1 MGKRPAKTKAQRLF
15 DKQQRALLRLRR
27 AAVRHSLCTDGELPE
42 EAAIVTRADLDAAC
56 DAYTNTLT
64 KREQRKLSK

>member
-1 MGKRPAKTKAQRLF
+1 MAKRPGKTKAQRQY

-27 AAVRHSLCTDGELPE
+27 AAVRHSMTTDGELPE
-42 EAAIVTRADLDAAC
+42 EATIVTRTDLDAAC

-64 KREQRKLSK
+64 TREKRKLSR

>member
-1 MGKRPAKTKAQRLF
+1 MGRRPTKTRAQRTY

-27 AAVRHSLCTDGELPE
+27 AAVRHSMCTDGELQE
-42 EAAIVTRADLDAAC
+42 EATIITRADLDAAC

-64 KREQRKLSK
+64 AREKRKMSR